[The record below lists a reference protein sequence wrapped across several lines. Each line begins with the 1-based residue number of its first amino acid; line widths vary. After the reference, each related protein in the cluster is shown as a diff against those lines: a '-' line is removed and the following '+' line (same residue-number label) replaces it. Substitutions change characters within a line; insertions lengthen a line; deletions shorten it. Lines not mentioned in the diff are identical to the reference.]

1 MAERSYPTSEVRGSG
16 LESQAA
22 TAQEQPRGASPRPRP
37 GATAKRSHLVS
48 EARVEAGRSNLTS
61 KEPWLH
67 GHRRA
72 SRSHLTLKVRKVG
85 GEEIPILQGKEQ
97 WLHFTGAAVRRYF
110 TPKVRETQVRL

>member
-1 MAERSYPTSEVRGSG
+1 MPGCDGTGMAKRSYPSPRSGAAAGRSYPSTRSGAASERSY
-16 LESQAA
+16 
-22 TAQEQPRGASPRPRP
+22 
-37 GATAKRSHLVS
+37 LVS

-97 WLHFTGAAVRRYF
+97 RLRYAGAAVKRYP
-110 TPKVRETQVRL
+110 TPKIRETQVRW